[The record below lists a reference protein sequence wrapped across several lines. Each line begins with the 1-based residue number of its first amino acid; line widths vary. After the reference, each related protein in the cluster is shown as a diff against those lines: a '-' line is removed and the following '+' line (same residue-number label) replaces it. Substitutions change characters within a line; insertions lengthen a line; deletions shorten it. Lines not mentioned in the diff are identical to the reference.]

1 MGGLQLPDKVPQHL
15 AVLDGESGRVH
26 PEDPEGDVHGGV

>member
-15 AVLDGESGRVH
+15 AVLGGESGRVR
-26 PEDPEGDVHGGV
+26 PEDPEEDVRGGV